1 MRIETDILIIGSGIA
16 GLRFAIEASRFAEV
30 YIVTK
35 KDKAE
40 SNTNYAQGG
49 IASVIAPD
57 DDFELH
63 IRDTL
68 NAGDGLCD
76 RKAVELV
83 VHEGPP
89 EIQKL
94 IELGAEFSRTANGNL
109 HLAREGGHSK
119 NRIVHAKDLTGKEI
133 ERALLNKI
141 SQIKNIHLLEN
152 HFAIDL
158 ITEHHLMNRKRKDK
172 NIHCWGAYVFDVKN
186 QVVHTFIA
194 KCTLLAT
201 GGLGQAYLHTTNP
214 PIATGDGFA
223 MAYRAGA
230 VMGNME
236 FIQFHPTALYES
248 DAESRCTKPA
258 FLISEAV
265 RGYGA
270 KLRLK
275 NGQEFMHKYDPR
287 GELAP
292 RDIVARAIDFE
303 LKKSGENFVYLDLT
317 FKDPEDV
324 KKNFPNIYKHCLE
337 KNIDITKDLIP
348 VIPAA
353 HYACGGVV
361 TDLYGQTSIVN
372 LFATGEVA
380 MTGVHGANRLAS
392 NSLLEALVFS
402 KYASL
407 ATEKILKEKLYQI
420 PEDIPDWV
428 DTGKLTPEEEILIS
442 QSRHEI
448 RDILWDYVGIV
459 RSNERLSRAF
469 RRSNLIY
476 EEVKQMYHESKIS
489 EEILE
494 LRNLIDVAYMIVYSA
509 SLRKESRGLH
519 YNIDYP
525 YKDDSKFLKPTLIQN
540 PAVFHEI
547 NS

>member
-1 MRIETDILIIGSGIA
+1 MRIETDVLIIGSGIA
-16 GLRFAIEASRFAEV
+16 GLRFAIEVSEFAEV
-30 YIVTK
+30 FIVTK

-49 IASVIAPD
+49 IAAVFSSD
-57 DDFELH
+57 DNFDLH
-63 IRDTL
+63 IKDTL
-68 NAGDGLCD
+68 AAGDGLCN
-76 RKAVELV
+76 REAVELIV
-83 VHEGPP
+83 KEGPE
-89 EIQKL
+89 EIKNLIQIGAQFSTTLNGKL
-94 IELGAEFSRTANGNL
+94 D
-109 HLAREGGHSK
+109 LAKEGGHSK
-119 NRIVHAKDLTGKEI
+119 HRIVHAKDLTGYEI
-133 ERALLNKI
+133 EKALLKRI
-141 SQIKNIHLLEN
+141 SEIKNIHLLEN

-158 ITEHHLMNRKRKDK
+158 ITEHHIGKKIHKDDK
-172 NIHCWGAYVFDVKN
+172 IHCWGAYVFDAEKGE
-186 QVVHTFIA
+186 VHTFIS
-194 KCTLLAT
+194 KVTLLAT

-230 VMGNME
+230 IMGNME
-236 FIQFHPTALYES
+236 FIQFHPTALYEPNFENRS
-248 DAESRCTKPA
+248 TKPA

-265 RGYGA
+265 RGFGA

-275 NGQEFMHKYDPR
+275 NGEEFMYKYDPR

-292 RDIVARAIDFE
+292 RDIVARAIDTE

-317 FKDPEDV
+317 FKNPEEI
-324 KKNFPNIYKHCLE
+324 KEKFPNIYRKCLE
-337 KNIDITKDLIP
+337 KNIDITKDYIP

-353 HYACGGVV
+353 HYSCGGVV
-361 TDLYGQTSIVN
+361 TDLNGKTSIEN

-402 KYASL
+402 KFAAKSCRNIIENNLYEIPAS
-407 ATEKILKEKLYQI
+407 
-420 PEDIPDWV
+420 IPDWI
-428 DTGKLTPEEEILIS
+428 DTSRLTPEEKILIS

-448 RDILWDYVGIV
+448 REILWDYVGIV
-459 RSNERLSRAF
+459 RSNERLNRAL
-469 RRSNLIY
+469 RRCKLIS
-476 EEVKQMYHESKIS
+476 EEVKQMYDESRIS

-494 LRNLIDVAYMIVYSA
+494 LRNLIEVAYLIAYSA

-525 YKDDSKFLKPTLIQN
+525 FKDDKNFLRPTLVQN
-540 PAVFHEI
+540 P
-547 NS
+547 SL